1 MVQKCTEDGRGVA
14 RPSTLVA
21 GRNIG
26 LPGTNN
32 TDKINQTERSSSLV
46 RVLLECD

>member
-1 MVQKCTEDGRGVA
+1 MLQKCTEDGCGVG
-14 RPSTLVA
+14 RPST

-32 TDKINQTERSSSLV
+32 TDKIIQDEIV
-46 RVLLECD
+46 VVGQGIV